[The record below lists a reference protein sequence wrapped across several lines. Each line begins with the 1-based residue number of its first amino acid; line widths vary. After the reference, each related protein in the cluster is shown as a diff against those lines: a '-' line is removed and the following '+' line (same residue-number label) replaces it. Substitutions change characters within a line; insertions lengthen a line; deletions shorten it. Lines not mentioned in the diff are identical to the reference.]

1 MNGLAGTGKTTI
13 AQTFAER
20 MFADGH
26 LGASFFCSRDFEDR
40 SNLQFIFPT
49 LAIQLARG
57 YTKFRSILVPL
68 LRSDPAI
75 AQESLYGQM
84 NKLIVQPLLRAGIST
99 VIVIDA
105 LDECKDEEAASAIL
119 SVLGQFVSKIPK
131 VKFFLTGRPES
142 RILEGFCLPL
152 LAKATDVFILHE
164 VESSQVS
171 SDIRLFFNH
180 KFLELRGRR
189 PGLVNW
195 PTGEQLDLLC
205 KRAAGLFVYA
215 VATVKFIDRQTSNPR
230 KQLDL
235 LLQLPMS
242 SIHAGKT
249 KFKANTTLDLLYLS
263 ILEQAFGDDD
273 PQDDPRVST
282 VISAVILAANPLSP
296 STIATLLELDNEDV
310 FPILL
315 AVHSLLILK
324 EDIGHPVLPFHKSF
338 SDFIIDSARC
348 TNPRFCIFPPACHSE
363 LLIGCLKVMSQ
374 RLEQNM
380 CKLPNGVVNSE
391 VGDLG
396 ERIQQNLDP
405 ALQYACKSWHK
416 HFVGA
421 APACI
426 CKVTPILHQFLEE
439 KFLFW
444 LEVLSVLG
452 VVKEAIDALDA
463 AGKWLNVCSVL
474 MLNLFQDLPWLDLGT
489 TNS

>member
-1 MNGLAGTGKTTI
+1 
-13 AQTFAER
+13 
-20 MFADGH
+20 MFADGC

-68 LRSDPAI
+68 LQSDPAI
-75 AQESLYGQM
+75 IQESLYGQM
-84 NKLIVQPLLRAGIST
+84 NRLIVQPLMRTGIST

-105 LDECKDEEAASAIL
+105 LDECKDDEPASAIL
-119 SVLGQFVSKIPK
+119 SILGQFVSKIPK

-142 RILEGFCLPL
+142 RILEGFRLPL

-164 VESSQVS
+164 VGSSQVD
-171 SDIRLFFNH
+171 SDIRLFFDQ
-180 KFLELRGRR
+180 KFSELRGRR
-189 PGLVNW
+189 PGLGDW
-195 PTGEQLDLLC
+195 PTGEQLNLLC

-230 KQLDL
+230 KRLDL

-242 SIHAGKT
+242 STHEGKT

-273 PQDDPRVST
+273 PQDDPRICT
-282 VISAVILAANPLSP
+282 VLGAVILAVNPLSP

-310 FPILL
+310 YPILL
-315 AVHSLLILK
+315 AIHSLLILK
-324 EDIGHPVLPFHKSF
+324 EDICHPVLPFHKSF
-338 SDFIIDSARC
+338 SDFIIDPARC
-348 TNPRFCIFPPACHSE
+348 TNQRFCIFSPDHHSE
-363 LLIGCLKVMSQ
+363 LLISCLKLMSQ

-380 CKLPNGVVNSE
+380 CKLPDGIVNSK
-391 VGDLG
+391 VDDLR
-396 ERIQQNLDP
+396 ERIQQHLDP
-405 ALQYACKSWHK
+405 ALQYACKSWYK

-444 LEVLSVLG
+444 LEVLSVLNAA
-452 VVKEAIDALDA
+452 KEAVDALDA
-463 AGKWLNVCSVL
+463 AAKWLTVCSFS
-474 MLNLFQDLPWLDLGT
+474 MFNLFQDYQGLM
-489 TNS
+489 